1 MKVDDATRNSNYY
14 NEFTLYKYYAAYN
27 SSKFF
32 VYDYLIHYRELNDI
46 RRLCRIGQ
54 RVLLLGLG
62 YGRELEILLKSVDN
76 SLIDVIDINQ
86 NFVSASSM
94 IYDQQSVRYTIQDF
108 NKSSVINADD
118 GVYDLIVSMNTL
130 EYVLDD
136 EQHRILIEECARVL
150 KKGGN
155 FYFRLLN
162 MEYPFSFMT
171 LRDLGLRKQD
181 STVYKLRPYTGMVKL
196 IQPKFSE
203 IQLRPSDFSI
213 PFGKVQ
219 YILYNNYIAFFSYKI
234 GVFIAELF
242 PIKWAKSIY
251 FTLKK

>member
-14 NEFTLYKYYAAYN
+14 SEFTLYKYYAAYN

-32 VYDYLIHYRELNDI
+32 VYDYLLHYRELNDI
-46 RRLCRIGQ
+46 RRLCRDGQ

-62 YGRELEILLKSVDN
+62 YGRELEILLKSIDN
-76 SLIDVIDINQ
+76 SWIDVIDINK
-86 NFVSASSM
+86 NFVSASSK
-94 IYDQQSVRYTIQDF
+94 IYDQQSVHYTIQDF
-108 NKSSVINADD
+108 NKSAVINVGD

-130 EYVLDD
+130 EYVLDE
-136 EQHRILIEECARVL
+136 EQNRVLIEECARVL

-162 MEYPFSFMT
+162 IEYPFSFMT
-171 LRDLGLRKQD
+171 LRDLRLRKQG

-196 IQPKFSE
+196 LQSKFSE
-203 IQLRPSDFSI
+203 VHSRPSDFSI
-213 PFGKVQ
+213 PFGKAQ
-219 YILYNNYIAFFSYKI
+219 YILYNNYIAFFSYQI
-234 GVFIAELF
+234 GLLIAELL

-251 FTLKK
+251 FTLTK